1 MRCETAEKRN
11 FTIKGKFSRL
21 IWETFFHNA
30 MHSVISAAQT
40 SKSRTKVIRTLHK
53 CFLIFNPFFSCK
65 YKKRSVYLH
74 KHTVPFLMT
83 KCIEQIPFPISVRQ
97 NLIANN
103 VEKTVIKGVTLHR
116 LSVIMP

>member
-1 MRCETAEKRN
+1 
-11 FTIKGKFSRL
+11 
-21 IWETFFHNA
+21 
-30 MHSVISAAQT
+30 
-40 SKSRTKVIRTLHK
+40 
-53 CFLIFNPFFSCK
+53 
-65 YKKRSVYLH
+65 
-74 KHTVPFLMT
+74 MT